1 MINNYNKWKFETTFQ
16 DIFRVKLNLLSEE
29 NNMEISLLKK
39 VILNDSINK
48 LKLSWFNLESR
59 ILLAGIAIKRMQMT
73 GNSMFIK
80 SMAHNDSAETRDRRI
95 DRRWQ
100 YFLFRHTIPLFRAR
114 RNAEY
119 VFPFY
124 LTCTDLF
131 LTNCLI
137 CIRVRPGTN

>member
-95 DRRWQ
+95 AGGNIFCFAIRSRCFGRDETLNT
-100 YFLFRHTIPLFRAR
+100 FFRFI
-114 RNAEY
+114 
-119 VFPFY
+119 
-124 LTCTDLF
+124 
-131 LTNCLI
+131 
-137 CIRVRPGTN
+137 